1 MKTKLALLSLSG
13 LLLTACGDEMSE
25 VSEETNSSSSNTI
38 EEVGQVESETS
49 DTEEINEEEPVDENL
64 VEEGPLLEAGQ
75 YTDNSEGLT
84 RLLKIVEPEET
95 FEVSENIF
103 LDIESVKLLH
113 FEEMSQTS
121 LENTGWYYGFDSAE
135 DNYGLQFIYSVNNST
150 DQTVNG
156 LALDRIVLSSGEQIE
171 RSNFLEDEPY
181 EVLPNA
187 KVSNSLGLFGIDDP
201 DIDSLTI
208 HFRLYDGD
216 GYDIS
221 SNPVEISFE

>member
-1 MKTKLALLSLSG
+1 MKKKMVLLSMTS
-13 LLLTACGDEMSE
+13 LLLMACGNETSE
-25 VSEETNSSSSNTI
+25 VSEETNSSSSSTN
-38 EEVGQVESETS
+38 EDAGQGVSETS

-64 VEEGPLLEAGQ
+64 VEEGPLLEEGQ
-75 YTDNSEGLT
+75 YTDNSDGLT

-95 FEVSENIF
+95 FEVSENVF

-113 FEEMSQTS
+113 FEEISTS
-121 LENTGWYYGFDSAE
+121 AFDDLSWYYGFE
-135 DNYGLQFIYSVNNST
+135 DNNGYGLQFIYSVRNET

-156 LALDRIVLSSGEQIE
+156 LSFNRLVLSNGEQVE
-171 RSNFLEDEPY
+171 RSSFTESEPY

-187 KVSNSLGLFGIDDP
+187 KVSDALGLFGIDDP
-201 DIDSLTI
+201 EITGFTI
-208 HFRLYDGD
+208 HPHLYDGD